1 MAQGPPRLPFLISL
15 YSNHTLQVQAK
26 YRREAHEEQKR
37 AAKQEVEQPV
47 RSEADGNK
55 MYQAWGAGRSVVS
68 KEDKRDLK
76 KAKKEGKL
84 QEALLDRRAKL
95 KRCVLWLGLCGNVD

>member
-1 MAQGPPRLPFLISL
+1 
-15 YSNHTLQVQAK
+15 
-26 YRREAHEEQKR
+26 
-37 AAKQEVEQPV
+37 
-47 RSEADGNK
+47 

-95 KRCVLWLGLCGNVD
+95 KRCVLWLGLGMNVD